1 MGSCHNAAPP
11 AATTETLQDHT
22 YQQIFWFYVS
32 VDNIETVQVLDGTCQ
47 IEQHTAG
54 VSLCI
59 SVRGDDGIEE
69 IPTLEKKC

>member
-1 MGSCHNAAPP
+1 MGSSHNAAPP

-54 VSLCI
+54 ISLCI
-59 SVRGDDGIEE
+59 SVRGDDGIKE
-69 IPTLEKKC
+69 ITPLEKEC